1 MLKIWGRKNSSNVRK
16 PLWAAEELGL
26 AYEAIDAGGAFGVV
40 DTPEYRA
47 MNPNGRVPVI
57 EDDGFVLWESN
68 AIVRYLMARHAAGS
82 AWYPADLQARATA
95 DKWMDWT
102 TSSFAGPFRT
112 VFWGVLRTPADQQ
125 DWSAIKA
132 AIKECEALL
141 TMADQALATR
151 PYLSGDEIGMGDI
164 PLGSFHLC
172 LVRNADRT
180 PAHAASGGLVR
191 TAETASGLS
200 TGGDDRVDL
209 ILTIDTLD
217 CTCVAAT
224 STIVPVRRG

>member
-26 AYEAIDAGGAFGVV
+26 AYEAIDAGGAFGLV

-68 AIVRYLMARHAAGS
+68 AIVRYLLAKHAPDS
-82 AWYPADLQARATA
+82 AWYPADAQARATA

-112 VFWGVLRTPADQQ
+112 VFWGVLRTPSEKQ
-125 DWSAIKA
+125 DWKAINA
-132 AIKECEALL
+132 AIKECDELL
-141 TMADQALATR
+141 NMADHALISQ
-151 PYLSGDEIGMGDI
+151 PYLSGNDIGMGDI
-164 PLGSFHLC
+164 PLGSFIYAWFEMPIERASQPHLQAWYER
-172 LVRNADRT
+172 LKQRVAYQK
-180 PAHAASGGLVR
+180 AVM
-191 TAETASGLS
+191 TA
-200 TGGDDRVDL
+200 
-209 ILTIDTLD
+209 LT
-217 CTCVAAT
+217 
-224 STIVPVRRG
+224 

>member
-26 AYEAIDAGGAFGVV
+26 AYEAIDAGGAFGLV

-68 AIVRYLMARHAAGS
+68 AIVRYLLAKHAPGS
-82 AWYPADLQARATA
+82 AWYPADAQARATA

-112 VFWGVLRTPADQQ
+112 VFWGVLRTPSEKQ
-125 DWSAIKA
+125 DWKAINA
-132 AIKECEALL
+132 AIKECDELL
-141 TMADQALATR
+141 NMADHALISQ
-151 PYLSGDEIGMGDI
+151 PYLSGNDIGMGDI
-164 PLGSFHLC
+164 PLGSFIYAWFEMPIERAPQPHLQAWYER
-172 LVRNADRT
+172 LKQRVAYQK
-180 PAHAASGGLVR
+180 AVM
-191 TAETASGLS
+191 TA
-200 TGGDDRVDL
+200 
-209 ILTIDTLD
+209 LT
-217 CTCVAAT
+217 
-224 STIVPVRRG
+224 

>member
-68 AIVRYLMARHAAGS
+68 AIVRYLMAKRAGS

-141 TMADQALATR
+141 AMADQALAPSLTCPAMRSAWATFPWAVSFMPGSKCPSSVR
-151 PYLSGDEIGMGDI
+151 PCRIWRPGTHG
-164 PLGSFHLC
+164 
-172 LVRNADRT
+172 
-180 PAHAASGGLVR
+180 
-191 TAETASGLS
+191 
-200 TGGDDRVDL
+200 
-209 ILTIDTLD
+209 
-217 CTCVAAT
+217 
-224 STIVPVRRG
+224 

>member
-68 AIVRYLMARHAAGS
+68 AIVRYLLAKYAPNS
-82 AWYPADLQARATA
+82 AWYPVDAQARAAA

-112 VFWGVLRTPADQQ
+112 VFWGVLRTPAEKQ
-125 DWSAIKA
+125 DWKAINA
-132 AIKECEALL
+132 AIKECDELL
-141 TMADQALATR
+141 NMADHALISQ
-151 PYLSGDEIGMGDI
+151 PYLSGNDIGMGDI
-164 PLGSFHLC
+164 PLGSFIYAWFEMPIERAPQPHLQAWYER
-172 LVRNADRT
+172 LKQR
-180 PAHAASGGLVR
+180 AAYQKAVM
-191 TAETASGLS
+191 TA
-200 TGGDDRVDL
+200 
-209 ILTIDTLD
+209 LT
-217 CTCVAAT
+217 
-224 STIVPVRRG
+224 

>member
-57 EDDGFVLWESN
+57 QDDGFVLWESN
-68 AIVRYLMARHAAGS
+68 AIVRYLLAKHAADTS
-82 AWYPADLQARATA
+82 WYPADPQTRATA

-112 VFWGVLRTPADQQ
+112 VFWAFCVPRQTNRTGRQ
-125 DWSAIKA
+125 S
-132 AIKECEALL
+132 
-141 TMADQALATR
+141 MR
-151 PYLSGDEIGMGDI
+151 RS
-164 PLGSFHLC
+164 
-172 LVRNADRT
+172 RN
-180 PAHAASGGLVR
+180 V
-191 TAETASGLS
+191 TACW
-200 TGGDDRVDL
+200 RW
-209 ILTIDTLD
+209 
-217 CTCVAAT
+217 
-224 STIVPVRRG
+224 PMRR